1 MVSAEA
7 GAVTRDSAE
16 TQASTDGTVTQCGNN
31 TAVSDNLMAVDSDDI
46 PAANLPDKLPVP
58 VNQSMEQPPEAQPEV
73 RADIR
78 TLPQHGNVLNNETNI
93 DLIDLSGDAIPP
105 RRTTESIRNGSLP
118 VGALTSEELEPS
130 STQATDTAHQP
141 ELTESVCVEDGLA
154 SQSRKEALGEG
165 YLSADAARSEE
176 VQGLQRNGSEG
187 NQNASTSGSPVVGGQ
202 PVIFPQL
209 SELEEQQKSATAQEL
224 SEPNQDVESDFSDYA
239 SSFETIGS
247 AQLELDDSG
256 RPERLVGEPEA
267 VNAESS
273 GRRRPALDGEWKHYR
288 RGVEWR
294 CRWLELRMQDLQQQA
309 VRYEKLE
316 QALLSETAS
325 VVPSSAGETLD
336 GLPVASATPESAPHL
351 NSAAL
356 KRRRRRKRASH
367 SGEDPSRSDNQ
378 APHHP
383 ILSSLCKNADRHRR
397 LQIPR
402 QSDVAGG
409 SELRGLKGSQA
420 RLLEQWDLQAVTAD
434 ELSSSDSEVSTLAL
448 YEQMEELQ
456 RRVRALRD
464 QLRKHQLNQKPAASP
479 VVSARN
485 GRGTT
490 NPSPN
495 ATGLTSAS
503 GPRGRKRDKH
513 EDDQFNINNI
523 VTPVN
528 MGHRSVER
536 VHHVNIQTPTVRDL
550 ASEAPTPIPAPSGI
564 SEDSSDED
572 TSDEAY
578 LTRHEPMETAEKQRN
593 LPFLPASAR
602 EGSGSGTG
610 RRRGRPAG
618 SGKGRGRGRPPGS
631 GAGALTSKVK
641 SKQGGAQAAP
651 LLGSAPGR
659 EKDEEGVSGKDVDM
673 EVVEEEEEEADT
685 DRQVEEGESMDDEP
699 SEEETHLIGTTSS
712 GDTEAQAWRV
722 SHTERPP
729 GTNVLVLKRL
739 KSPS

>member
-1 MVSAEA
+1 
-7 GAVTRDSAE
+7 
-16 TQASTDGTVTQCGNN
+16 
-31 TAVSDNLMAVDSDDI
+31 MAVDSDDI

-154 SQSRKEALGEG
+154 SQSRKEALG
-165 YLSADAARSEE
+165 
-176 VQGLQRNGSEG
+176 
-187 NQNASTSGSPVVGGQ
+187 GQ

-294 CRWLELRMQDLQQQA
+294 CRWLELRMQ
-309 VRYEKLE
+309 
-316 QALLSETAS
+316 
-325 VVPSSAGETLD
+325 
-336 GLPVASATPESAPHL
+336 
-351 NSAAL
+351 
-356 KRRRRRKRASH
+356 
-367 SGEDPSRSDNQ
+367 
-378 APHHP
+378 
-383 ILSSLCKNADRHRR
+383 
-397 LQIPR
+397 
-402 QSDVAGG
+402 
-409 SELRGLKGSQA
+409 
-420 RLLEQWDLQAVTAD
+420 WDLQAVTAD

-456 RRVRALRD
+456 RRYSFL
-464 QLRKHQLNQKPAASP
+464 LNVQGFLTYQP
-479 VVSARN
+479 
-485 GRGTT
+485 
-490 NPSPN
+490 PS
-495 ATGLTSAS
+495 LTLCNSS
-503 GPRGRKRDKH
+503 GRKRDKH

-528 MGHRSVER
+528 MGH
-536 VHHVNIQTPTVRDL
+536 
-550 ASEAPTPIPAPSGI
+550 
-564 SEDSSDED
+564 
-572 TSDEAY
+572 
-578 LTRHEPMETAEKQRN
+578 
-593 LPFLPASAR
+593 SAAFV
-602 EGSGSGTG
+602 SGSGNNSWDG
-610 RRRGRPAG
+610 LCVFCKVQARGDG
-618 SGKGRGRGRPPGS
+618 VGV
-631 GAGALTSKVK
+631 LLEVEKV
-641 SKQGGAQAAP
+641 
-651 LLGSAPGR
+651 
-659 EKDEEGVSGKDVDM
+659 
-673 EVVEEEEEEADT
+673 EVV
-685 DRQVEEGESMDDEP
+685 G
-699 SEEETHLIGTTSS
+699 
-712 GDTEAQAWRV
+712 
-722 SHTERPP
+722 
-729 GTNVLVLKRL
+729 VLLEVVLEL
-739 KSPS
+739 